1 MSVQDRIAEIK
12 AITMEENLD
21 LIKIEMNP
29 RVYEQLKQELKK
41 TIKLIG
47 EIRTYCG
54 LPIELKTD
62 VEGIRIIAKRKTI
75 ESQSL

>member
-1 MSVQDRIAEIK
+1 MSVQDRIAEMK
-12 AITMEENLD
+12 AMTLEENLD

-47 EIRTYCG
+47 EIRTYYG
-54 LPIELKTD
+54 LPIELNTD
-62 VEGIRIIAKRKTI
+62 IEGIRIIGKRKTI